1 MDKVLNWVK
10 AAFAAIGGV
19 IGWFF
24 GLADGFLYALIA
36 FVVLDYVTGVMCAIA
51 DKELSS
57 DVGFKGIF
65 RKFLIFALVGLG
77 HILDAQVLGTPDAG
91 ALRTAVIFFYLSN
104 EGISIL
110 ENTAHLG
117 LPIPDKL
124 RGILEQLNDKDED
137 GEDV

>member
-51 DKELSS
+51 NKELSS
-57 DVGFKGIF
+57 DVGFKASSASSSSLPWLDWGISWT
-65 RKFLIFALVGLG
+65 RRCLE
-77 HILDAQVLGTPDAG
+77 
-91 ALRTAVIFFYLSN
+91 LRTPARCAPPSFS
-104 EGISIL
+104 S
-110 ENTAHLG
+110 T
-117 LPIPDKL
+117 
-124 RGILEQLNDKDED
+124 
-137 GEDV
+137 

>member
-51 DKELSS
+51 NKELSS

-117 LPIPDKL
+117 LPIPVKLKDILAQLHEGGDKA
-124 RGILEQLNDKDED
+124 Q
-137 GEDV
+137 